1 MNMPLGRED
10 IARLFQNSIS
20 KGSPAQSYILTG
32 AEGMGKK
39 TILKYVLAL
48 MVCES
53 HTACGSCAS
62 CKSLSA
68 GAHPDLVFLTRE
80 KDKAFLGV
88 DRVRDIKAEV
98 YTRPSMSE
106 YKAVVVPEAHLATV
120 GAQNAMLKMIEEPP
134 QNVVFFLLCD
144 TMTPILA
151 TIISRSLVIKL
162 NPLSYNVL
170 KEISGAEDHLVSSS
184 GGNPG
189 KLFKLMKDDDYISL
203 RDEVTDAFSLITSPE
218 PNVPYEIAS
227 RLDKLK
233 ADKDEIFKII
243 LSLVRDAYFKKINL
257 DREIVNKDKMN
268 YINALADK
276 AKEEALWRMM
286 NHIIEIVSDK
296 GKSGSFNMAI
306 TILLLK
312 CRKEFRG

>member
-1 MNMPLGRED
+1 MNVPLGRED

-39 TILKYVLAL
+39 TILEYVLAL
-48 MVCES
+48 MLCES

-62 CKSLSA
+62 CKSLNA
-68 GAHPDLVFLTRE
+68 EAHPDVVFLNRE
-80 KDKAFLGV
+80 KDKASLGV
-88 DRVRDIKAEV
+88 DRVREIKAEV
-98 YTRPSMSE
+98 YTRPVLSR
-106 YKAVVVPEAHLATV
+106 YKAVVVPEAHLATI
-120 GAQNAMLKMIEEPP
+120 GTQNAMLKMIEEPP

-144 TMTPILA
+144 TMAPILQ

-162 NPLSYNVL
+162 KPLSYNVL
-170 KEISGAEDHLVSSS
+170 KEISSAEDHLISLS

-189 KLFKLMKDDDYISL
+189 KLFKLMRDDDYICL
-203 RDEVTDAFSLITSPE
+203 RDEVIDAFSLIISPE
-218 PNVPYEIAS
+218 PNAPYEIAS
-227 RLDKLK
+227 RLDKIK

-243 LSLVRDAYFKKINL
+243 LSLVRDAYFKKKNL
-257 DREIVNKDKMN
+257 DLEIANKDKMN
-268 YINALADK
+268 YINSLADK

-286 NHIIEIVSDK
+286 NHITEIVSDK

-312 CRKEFRG
+312 CRKELR